1 MKKLQKEMVAKKIF
15 NDVNYF
21 LFQDPN
27 ILATLQNMQHA
38 AFLYTIYLFS
48 WLLDDMYICWA
59 NVTLNFR

>member
-48 WLLDDMYICWA
+48 
-59 NVTLNFR
+59 